1 MVNFG
6 VTAIRTIR
14 LAALGAGASLA
25 LASPAWAQAIAS
37 IPEPTD
43 LALFGLGV
51 MGVIIGR
58 QGSRKRPKD

>member
-1 MVNFG
+1 MVNIG
-6 VTAIRTIR
+6 VAAIRTIR
-14 LAALGAGASLA
+14 LAALGAGVSLA
-25 LASPAWAQAIAS
+25 LASPAVAQAIAS